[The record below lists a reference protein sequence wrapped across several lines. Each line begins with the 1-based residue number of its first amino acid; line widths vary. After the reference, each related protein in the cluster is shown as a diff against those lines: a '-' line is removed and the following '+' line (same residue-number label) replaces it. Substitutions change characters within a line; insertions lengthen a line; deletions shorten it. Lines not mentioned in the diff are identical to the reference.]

1 MVSSTLRLHHHS
13 VVIFL
18 SVFTVRCIW
27 FGWHRFVQLG
37 SGLFERNAC
46 TTFLLTK
53 PYTQSP
59 MLYIY
64 CRPALECTICGSH
77 VRVCAVLQSQGATPL
92 LANILMLRSI
102 CTAVQTNRL
111 EANRIVDIKDI
122 VPSEIADLATSIYKL
137 DQMRGQILCDLF
149 PRIFEQ

>member
-1 MVSSTLRLHHHS
+1 M
-13 VVIFL
+13 
-18 SVFTVRCIW
+18 FTVRCIW